1 MLKISPSQRSRPA
14 EIPRGL
20 TTLSVSWL
28 NGQFKAL
35 SVQRGVV
42 EGSWERP
49 GEIEG
54 TGNFEALLREAVQRT
69 GYRGQSA
76 SLLLAHPRLVQQ
88 LVEVPPVKGAA
99 MQKVIHRQAQQQK
112 MFDGEAAW
120 AYQTSLSGKGSQ
132 RVVLHLFPKL
142 LLDQLVQGCQRNDL
156 HLTAVLPPSAVLH
169 HQMAQLPLEKEEVA
183 LLAAETGGS
192 TTVVIG
198 RSDCQVLLARTLPG
212 NWNEGAARLAV
223 DLNRTILFV
232 NQQYGAAINKG
243 VWLFGPGAA
252 EHLPEMQGHSQLPAK
267 LSPVECGPF
276 YWATEAIK
284 LPPGQVPNFISVEMQ
299 KAPQRRV
306 FGQVVGAGTAVI
318 VLASLAAS
326 AFLNV
331 QARQET
337 ANIRTLTTR
346 VAELQVQHQ
355 ELQKKN
361 IELARKEQRV
371 HLVLDN
377 RPPPIPGWFL
387 GYLSEALPADLVVT
401 NLVTKREADFWK
413 VQLTGT
419 FQATGKAPTPA
430 ALSNS
435 VALFTSRLVNGPF
448 HLRLPG
454 SKAAADRAKDGSHAG
469 SGNTFASWAA
479 RLTDGPA
486 PAPAAPAS
494 QFVIEGVMQ

>member
-35 SVQRGVV
+35 AVHRGVV
-42 EGSWERP
+42 DGTWERP

-54 TGNFEALLREAVQRT
+54 TGNFESLLREAVQKT
-69 GYRGQSA
+69 GYRGLTV

-120 AYQTSLSGKGSQ
+120 AYQTSLTGKGSQ

-156 HLTAVLPPSAVLH
+156 HLTAVVPPSAVLH
-169 HQMAQLPLEKEEVA
+169 QQMAQLALEKDEVA
-183 LLAAETGGS
+183 LLAAETSGS

-198 RSDCQVLLARTLPG
+198 RSDGQVLLARTLPG

-232 NQQYGAAINKG
+232 NQQHGAAINKG

-252 EHLPEMQGHSQLPAK
+252 EHLPEMQSHSQLPAK
-267 LSPVECGPF
+267 LSPVEYGPF

-284 LPPGQVPNFISVEMQ
+284 LPPTQTPNFISLEMQ

-306 FGQVVGAGTAVI
+306 FAQVVGAGTILI

-326 AFLNV
+326 AFLLR

-337 ANIRTLTTR
+337 INIRTLSAR
-346 VAELQVQHQ
+346 VGELQGQHQ
-355 ELQKKN
+355 QLQQRN

-371 HLVLDN
+371 KLVIDN

-387 GYLSEALPADLVVT
+387 GYLSEALPPDLVVT
-401 NLVTKREADFWK
+401 NLVTKREADLWK

-419 FQATGKAPTPA
+419 FQATGKPPAPA
-430 ALSNS
+430 AWSNS
-435 VALFTSRLVNGPF
+435 VTLFTTRLLNGPF
-448 HLRLPG
+448 HLQLPG
-454 SKAAADRAKDGSHAG
+454 SRAPADSSGAGRAGTA
-469 SGNTFASWAA
+469 NTFASWVA

-486 PAPAAPAS
+486 SAKSTPAG
-494 QFVIEGVMQ
+494 QFVIEGVMR